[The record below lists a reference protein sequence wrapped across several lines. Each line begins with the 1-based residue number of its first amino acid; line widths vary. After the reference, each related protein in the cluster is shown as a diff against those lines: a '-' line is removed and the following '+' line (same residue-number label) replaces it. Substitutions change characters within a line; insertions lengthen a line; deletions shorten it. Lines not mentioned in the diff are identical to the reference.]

1 MSDDPVECK
10 FFGFGG
16 NSMSHA
22 MIEKHEIFGLAIKI
36 INRFYGFDIWDTDL
50 SVGRVSSYEQE
61 GFWSA

>member
-1 MSDDPVECK
+1 
-10 FFGFGG
+10 
-16 NSMSHA
+16 MSHA

-61 GFWSA
+61 GFGAHKPSNS